1 VSTGRP
7 SPATQAR
14 EALGVRLR
22 EIRKEADLTGRAL
35 AAEIGCHY
43 TKISRI
49 ENGSQAPSEEN
60 IKAWCRVCRAE
71 DQISD
76 LIASARSIE
85 SMYVELR
92 RQTRAGMKRLTLST
106 VPLYERTKLFRIY
119 EHNIIPGLF
128 QTAKYSAAMLSYFI
142 DFLDAPNDLDAA
154 VEARIE
160 RQGIVY
166 SGNRRFVVVLEEQ
179 AIRER
184 VGDLDT
190 MAGQLDRL
198 LGVISL
204 PRVSLGII
212 PAVAYRKVF
221 ASVGFW
227 ISDEAMV
234 GVETP
239 TASLDVTQPREIRLY
254 AKMFEQLQQSAVYG
268 ADARALVTRAMAD
281 LASDWDDA
289 AERDD

>member
-1 VSTGRP
+1 MSTGRP
-7 SPATQAR
+7 NPAKQAR

-22 EIRKEADLTGRAL
+22 EIRKEAGLTGRAL
-35 AAEIGCHY
+35 AVGIGCHY

-49 ENGSQAPSEEN
+49 ENGGQAPSEEN

-71 DQISD
+71 DQIPD
-76 LIASARSIE
+76 LIATTRSIE
-85 SMYVELR
+85 SMYMEWQ
-92 RQTRAGMKRLTLST
+92 RQTRTGMKRLMLSSA
-106 VPLYERTKLFRIY
+106 PLYERTKLFRIY

-128 QTAKYSAAMLSYFI
+128 QTAEYSAAMLLYFI

-154 VEARIE
+154 VEARME
-160 RQGIVY
+160 RQRIIY
-166 SGNRRFVVVLEEQ
+166 SGNRRFAVVLEEH

-198 LGVISL
+198 LGMMSL

-212 PAVAYRKVF
+212 PAVAPRKVF
-221 ASVGFW
+221 TSVGFW
-227 ISDEAMV
+227 IFDDMMV

-239 TASLDVTQPREIRLY
+239 TAYLEVTQPREIRLY
-254 AKMFEQLQQSAVYG
+254 ATMFAQLQQSAVYG
-268 ADARALVTRAMAD
+268 AEARALVTRAMAD
-281 LASDWDDA
+281 LAHGWGDA
-289 AERDD
+289 T